1 MGKVSVVAILSAV
14 LLLVTSC
21 DKDPFSPSVTVR
33 YKVSGTAEIVN
44 IDYYDSNG
52 DLAILTN
59 VESPWEITFT
69 ANNGDELFLFAQRVG
84 ETGTVSVTIYADGV
98 VLDEE
103 LSSGSAGATA
113 QGTL

>member
-1 MGKVSVVAILSAV
+1 MRKFRFVLVLVSV
-14 LLLVTSC
+14 LLLLLGC
-21 DKDPFSPSVTVR
+21 KEDPFSPSVTVR
-33 YKVSGTAEIVN
+33 YKVSGNAEIVN

-69 ANNGDELFLFAQRVG
+69 ANHGDEVYLYAKRVG

-98 VLDEE
+98 VLDEGI
-103 LSSGSAGATA
+103 SSGSAGATA